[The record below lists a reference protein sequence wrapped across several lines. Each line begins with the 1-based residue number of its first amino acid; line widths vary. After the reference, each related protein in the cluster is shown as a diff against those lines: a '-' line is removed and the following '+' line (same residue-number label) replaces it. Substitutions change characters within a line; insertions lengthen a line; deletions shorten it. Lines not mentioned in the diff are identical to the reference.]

1 MKLNTI
7 QYIILIL
14 LIGSVNLFS
23 SCKDDDGHDAGSP
36 VVVNRFYPTS
46 GSAGTEILIT
56 GKNFSENPEDISVTL
71 GNIPLK
77 VLNCSMNNILAIV
90 PPKLGGRRAYYYY
103 CQPGTRSYY
112 REVYLFILCGSHYVG
127 R

>member
-46 GSAGTEILIT
+46 GSAGTEIFLRIR
-56 GKNFSENPEDISVTL
+56 KIS
-71 GNIPLK
+71 
-77 VLNCSMNNILAIV
+77 
-90 PPKLGGRRAYYYY
+90 R
-103 CQPGTRSYY
+103 
-112 REVYLFILCGSHYVG
+112 
-127 R
+127 

>member
-90 PPKLGGRRAYYYY
+90 PPKLGVRRAYYYY
-103 CQPGTRSYY
+103 CQPGNPFVLSRSLLIHSL
-112 REVYLFILCGSHYVG
+112 R
-127 R
+127 

>member
-36 VVVNRFYPTS
+36 VVVNRFIRL
-46 GSAGTEILIT
+46 AVV
-56 GKNFSENPEDISVTL
+56 PER
-71 GNIPLK
+71 K
-77 VLNCSMNNILAIV
+77 
-90 PPKLGGRRAYYYY
+90 
-103 CQPGTRSYY
+103 
-112 REVYLFILCGSHYVG
+112 F
-127 R
+127 

>member
-46 GSAGTEILIT
+46 GSAGTEIRL
-56 GKNFSENPEDISVTL
+56 PERIFLRIRKIS
-71 GNIPLK
+71 
-77 VLNCSMNNILAIV
+77 
-90 PPKLGGRRAYYYY
+90 R
-103 CQPGTRSYY
+103 
-112 REVYLFILCGSHYVG
+112 
-127 R
+127 

>member
-36 VVVNRFYPTS
+36 VV
-46 GSAGTEILIT
+46 
-56 GKNFSENPEDISVTL
+56 
-71 GNIPLK
+71 
-77 VLNCSMNNILAIV
+77 AIE
-90 PPKLGGRRAYYYY
+90 RRTAA
-103 CQPGTRSYY
+103 TAFLSD
-112 REVYLFILCGSHYVG
+112 
-127 R
+127 